1 MEQKH
6 SDPETRK
13 CSEGER
19 MNRKILFIGLAVLI
33 IVGVVL
39 VFVTKNASQLIKEK
53 IEASMGKNVTV
64 RDISLSWGGVDV
76 SGVAITKDGD
86 VVIKA
91 DRVLLKADFFGF
103 LKKGY
108 ALSSLTLEKPF
119 FKLQIDKNG
128 ELVNPLS
135 REQKDKKDAPSAS
148 GKGEQTA
155 FSLGELVIREGEVD
169 FQDDRRPA
177 PMNRVQIKNLNLR
190 LDDLAYPIA
199 DNNSRLDVSALLE
212 GKLLAGAL
220 KAKGDLN
227 LKTKAVKL
235 QGEGQRLV
243 LLDFAG
249 KGPVAKAESLAL
261 SVASADAKQYVISE
275 LIMKKPYL
283 RAEADAQGK
292 YINPFDA
299 IAPVSQKGGPRQK
312 PSGTAQSDPSAG
324 AAKSGEST
332 FLIQKMQATD
342 GVIDYFNH
350 KVSRPPHRTH
360 LEAVQFTMDNLS
372 VPVSDTMSNYSFSAN
387 TAGGTVVSKGATA
400 LRSRDTN
407 AVLTVR
413 NLDITQFK
421 PYYQKKGDAAVTR
434 GTMNLDLDLRV
445 KSRIINSP
453 GKIVLRNLD
462 FASGGGIGG
471 QIMGLPRASVV
482 NLLKSNNNEIALD
495 FTVQGNIDDPQFSIR
510 ESIMKKLTVGLAE
523 KLGSSVVGA
532 GSAVLGVGKEGVG
545 QVGKGAGALGGG
557 LKKLL
562 GK

>member
-1 MEQKH
+1 
-6 SDPETRK
+6 
-13 CSEGER
+13 
-19 MNRKILFIGLAVLI
+19 MNRKVVFIGLAVLI
-33 IVGVVL
+33 VFGVVL
-39 VFVTKNASQLIKEK
+39 VFVTKNASKLIKEK
-53 IEASMGKNVTV
+53 IEASIGKNVTV

-76 SGVAITKDGD
+76 NGVAVTKDGE
-86 VVIKA
+86 VVVKA

-135 REQKDKKDAPSAS
+135 REQKDGKDATSAS

-169 FQDDRRPA
+169 FRDDRRPA

-199 DNNSRLDVSALLE
+199 DKNSRLDISALLE

-227 LKTKAVKL
+227 LKTMAVKL
-235 QGEGQRLV
+235 QGEGQSLV
-243 LLDFAG
+243 LLDFVG
-249 KGPVAKAESLAL
+249 TGPVAKAESLTL

-292 YINPFDA
+292 YINPLDA

-312 PSGTAQSDPSAG
+312 PSGSAQSDPSASDAKAG
-324 AAKSGEST
+324 AST
-332 FLIQKMQATD
+332 FLIRKMQATD

-350 KVSRPPHRTH
+350 KVSSPPHRTH
-360 LEAVQFTMDNLS
+360 MEAVQFTMDNIA
-372 VPVSDTMSNYSFSAN
+372 VPVSDTLSNYSFSAT

-434 GTMNLDLDLRV
+434 GTMNLDLDLKV

-453 GKIVLRNLD
+453 GKIVLKNLD
-462 FASGGGIGG
+462 FASGGGLGG

-482 NLLKSNNNEIALD
+482 NLLKSNNNEIALE
-495 FTVQGNIDDPQFSIR
+495 FTVQGSIDDPQFSIR
-510 ESIMKKLTVGLAE
+510 DSIMKKLTVGLAE

>member
-1 MEQKH
+1 
-6 SDPETRK
+6 
-13 CSEGER
+13 
-19 MNRKILFIGLAVLI
+19 MNRKVVFIGLAVLL
-33 IVGVVL
+33 VFGVVL
-39 VFVTKNASQLIKEK
+39 VFVTKNASKLIKEK
-53 IEASMGKNVTV
+53 IEASIGKNVTV

-76 SGVAITKDGD
+76 NGVAVTKDGE
-86 VVIKA
+86 VVVKA

-135 REQKDKKDAPSAS
+135 REQKDGKDATSAS

-169 FQDDRRPA
+169 FRDDRRPA

-199 DNNSRLDVSALLE
+199 DKNSRLDISALLE

-227 LKTKAVKL
+227 LKTMAVKL
-235 QGEGQRLV
+235 QGEGQSLV
-243 LLDFAG
+243 LLDFVG
-249 KGPVAKAESLAL
+249 TGPVAKAESLTL

-292 YINPFDA
+292 YINPLDA

-312 PSGTAQSDPSAG
+312 PSGSAQSDPSAG
-324 AAKSGEST
+324 DAKAGAST
-332 FLIQKMQATD
+332 FLIRKMQATD

-350 KVSRPPHRTH
+350 KVSSPPHRTH
-360 LEAVQFTMDNLS
+360 MEAVQFTMDNIA
-372 VPVSDTMSNYSFSAN
+372 VPVSDTLSNYSFSAT

-434 GTMNLDLDLRV
+434 GTMNLDLDLKV
-445 KSRIINSP
+445 KSRIVNSP
-453 GKIVLRNLD
+453 GKIVLKNLD
-462 FASGGGIGG
+462 FASGGGLGG

-482 NLLKSNNNEIALD
+482 NLLKSNNNEIALE
-495 FTVQGNIDDPQFSIR
+495 FTVQGSIDDPQFSIR
-510 ESIMKKLTVGLAE
+510 DSIMKKLTVGLAE